1 MGGARALIASLGAS
15 ISLVA
20 GATLSLLL
28 ISIVV
33 AYPEFVGIDD
43 GSGPIAPVTIAE
55 QPPAALRAPSRRVRE
70 APDAVTIRATSR
82 PRRAERPARSVVR
95 TRTAVS
101 KPSFNPGIQD
111 LTSVPPPPARP
122 TPAPAAPPAPPVVG
136 DGVRE
141 VGDVLSATLKE
152 TGAAAKAATAPLLG
166 PPVSQAV
173 QDALDVLTSVL
184 EGTTT
189 GLAGALD
196 KTLPPP
202 RQ

>member
-15 ISLVA
+15 ISLVS
-20 GATLSLLL
+20 GAALSLLL

-33 AYPEFVGIDD
+33 AYPQFVGIDD
-43 GSGPIAPVTIAE
+43 GRRDITPVTIAD
-55 QPPAALRAPSRRVRE
+55 QSGTALRVPSRRVRE
-70 APDAVTIRATSR
+70 APQAVTIRATSR

-95 TRTAVS
+95 TRAAAS
-101 KPSFNPGIQD
+101 QPSFNPGIRD
-111 LTSVPPPPARP
+111 MAPPPPPPARP
-122 TPAPAAPPAPPVVG
+122 APAPAAPPAPPVAG

-141 VGDVLSATLKE
+141 VGDVLSSTLKE
-152 TGAAAKAATAPLLG
+152 TGAAVEAATAPLLG

-173 QDALDVLTSVL
+173 QHALDVLTSVL
-184 EGTTT
+184 EGTTA
-189 GLAGALD
+189 GLAGTLD